1 MKEQSRLDAALD
13 DHSAGGEWYRSP
25 LVLVAGL
32 ILFLGA
38 LALVVLGVTGGDDTA
53 TAADDTASAVTA
65 TAADDTASAVTP
77 GAADDTATAA
87 DGDATAAKG
96 AALTPVEFGGV
107 NIPEVDTVSLAGD
120 VLPPVSNSG
129 DDPAIG
135 TLAPEITATSLATG
149 SPITLG
155 PGRAR
160 VIGFFAHWCPHCQ
173 AELPEITDWLAN
185 TALPPN
191 TEFIAV
197 STAVDEG
204 NGNYPPSAWFNEVG
218 FNSPVIVDDER
229 ATLLNGMG
237 FGGFPAFVAIDASG
251 VVVDRA
257 GGNIGTEGLAAL
269 FDNFA
274 GAASS

>member
-65 TAADDTASAVTP
+65 TAADDTA
-77 GAADDTATAA
+77 TAA
-87 DGDATAAKG
+87 DGDATAATVPAKG